1 MNNKPSNSIH
11 TLLKERASELLNLFF
26 PKICMLCGH
35 DLLKHETSICRFCI
49 EHLPYTLFHEKKNNK
64 IEQLFWGRIEI
75 ERATA
80 LLTYTKGGNVQKIM
94 KAIKYEGQKELAIKM
109 GEIFGKHLA
118 KNNWLTDIDLII
130 PVPLH
135 PKKLKERGYNQSE
148 LLAKGISNATK
159 LTINTDILKRVV
171 HTSTQTKKN
180 RYERFLSIDGVFSL
194 GETEQQVFNHILLV
208 DDVITTGST
217 LESCAKMLKQ
227 IHGARVSIAALAY
240 AQHD

>member
-1 MNNKPSNSIH
+1 MSIKSPYSIQ
-11 TLLKERASELLNLFF
+11 TLLKERGSELLNLIF
-26 PKICMLCGH
+26 PKICMTCGH

-49 EHLPYTLFHEKKNNK
+49 EHLPYTHFHEKQNNK
-64 IEQLFWGRIEI
+64 IEQLFWGRIDI

-80 LLTYTKGGNVQKIM
+80 LLTYTKGGNVQKIL
-94 KAIKYEGQKELAIKM
+94 KAIKYRDQKELAIKM
-109 GEIFGKHLA
+109 GELFGKHLL
-118 KNNWLTDIDLII
+118 KSNWLNGIDLII

-148 LLAKGISNATK
+148 LLAKGISNATG
-159 LTINTDILKRVV
+159 LSINTNTLKRIV

-180 RYERFLSIDGVFSL
+180 RYDRFLNIDGVFSL

-217 LESCAKMLKQ
+217 LEGCAKMLKQ
-227 IHGARVSIAALAY
+227 IHGARVSIATLAY

>member
-1 MNNKPSNSIH
+1 MNIKAPFSLQ
-11 TLLKERASELLNLFF
+11 TLLKERSSELLNLIF

-49 EHLPYTLFHEKKNNK
+49 EHLPYTHFHVKPNNK

-80 LLTYTKGGNVQKIM
+80 LLTYTKGGNVQKIL
-94 KAIKYEGQKELAIKM
+94 KAIKYEGQTELAVKM
-109 GEIFGKHLA
+109 GEIMGKHFS
-118 KNNWLTDIDLII
+118 KSNWLSDIDLII

-148 LLAKGISNATK
+148 LLCKGIANATG
-159 LTINTDILKRVV
+159 LAINTNMLKRIV

-180 RYERFLSIDGVFSL
+180 RYDRFLNIDGVFSL
-194 GETEQQVFNHILLV
+194 GETEHQVFNHILLV

-217 LESCAKMLKQ
+217 LEGCARMLKQ
-227 IHGARVSIAALAY
+227 IHGARVSIASLAY
-240 AQHD
+240 ADD